1 MTETIHEILSAH
13 RFLSGVPEGTV
24 EVLAECARAE
34 TFEAGR
40 LLLREGDVADTFHL
54 IHRGRVSIEI
64 HGPGRGRHILDTVG
78 PGLTVGLSWA
88 APPFRCQFDARALEP
103 VVAVAVDSECLRAR
117 LGENPA
123 IGYALLERLASV
135 LIGRL
140 QVARVRLLDLYGN
153 DSDR

>member
-1 MTETIHEILSAH
+1 MTETIHEIFSAH
-13 RFLSGVPEGTV
+13 RFLSGLPEGTV

-54 IHRGRVSIEI
+54 IHRGRVSIKI

>member
-13 RFLSGVPEGTV
+13 RFIAGPPEGTIELV
-24 EVLAECARAE
+24 AACARPE

-40 LLLREGDVADTFHL
+40 LLLREGDVADTL

-64 HGPGRGRHILDTVG
+64 HRPGHGRHIIDTVG
-78 PGLTVGLSWA
+78 PGHTVGLSWA

-103 VVAVAVDSECLRAR
+103 VAAVAVDSECLRAR
-117 LGENPA
+117 LGKNPA
-123 IGYALLERLASV
+123 VGYALLERLVSV

-140 QVARVRLLDLYGN
+140 QAARVRLLDLYGN

>member
-1 MTETIHEILSAH
+1 MTETIREMLSAH
-13 RFLSGVPEGTV
+13 RFLAGLPEGTSELV
-24 EVLAECARAE
+24 AACARRE
-34 TFEAGR
+34 THQAGR
-40 LLLREGDVADTFHL
+40 LLLREGDVADTLHL

-64 HGPGRGRHILDTVG
+64 HGPGRGRHIIDTVG
-78 PGLTVGLSWA
+78 PGYTVGLSWA
-88 APPFRCQFDARALEP
+88 APPFRCQFDARALEA

-123 IGYALLERLASV
+123 VGYALLERLVSV

-153 DSDR
+153 DGDR